1 MAGRVEGK
9 VVFITGAAR
18 GQGRS
23 HAVRLAQEGADII
36 AVDVCAQLDTVTI
49 PLATPEDLAETA
61 TLVEKEGRR
70 VVTAHVDVR
79 DFDALK
85 AAVDDGVAKLGRLD
99 IVLANA
105 GIGSSGDPVHTM
117 PENIWQETIDVNLTG
132 VWHTAKAAIP
142 HLIDGGRGGSIVL
155 TSSVGGLRA
164 HPNIGHY
171 VSAKHAVV
179 GLMRTLAL
187 ELGQHSIRVNSVHP
201 TQVSTPLL
209 LNDWTYKMFRPDLEH
224 PTREDFAPLSQM
236 AHVLPIPWVDAV
248 DVSNAILFLVSDE
261 GRYLTGVPL
270 PVDAGAM
277 LR

>member
-1 MAGRVEGK
+1 MPGRVEGK
-9 VVFITGAAR
+9 VAFITGAAR

-36 AVDVCAQLDTVTI
+36 AVDVCAQLDSVTI

-61 TLVEKEGRR
+61 ALVEKEGRR
-70 VVTAHVDVR
+70 VVTTQVDVR
-79 DFDALK
+79 DYDALK

-105 GIGSSGDPVHTM
+105 GIGSSGDPVHQM

-155 TSSVGGLRA
+155 TSSVGGLKA
-164 HPNIGHY
+164 NPNIGHY

-179 GLMRTLAL
+179 GLMRTLAI
-187 ELGQHSIRVNSVHP
+187 ELGQHHIRVNSVHP

-209 LNDWTYKMFRPDLEH
+209 LNDWTYKMFRPDLEN
-224 PTREDFAPLSQM
+224 PTQDDFAPLSQM
-236 AHVLPIPWVDAV
+236 AHVLPIPWVEAV

-277 LR
+277 LK